1 MANNLATVWELQRQM
16 ERIAMS
22 LSFVPRPFFLEQLR
36 LDPLIEDRRF
46 LFIRARLN
54 WPEVNDRG
62 LP

>member
-1 MANNLATVWELQRQM
+1 MSNEDTVWELRRQM

-22 LSFVPRPFFLEQLR
+22 VSFVPRPFFLEQLR

-46 LFIRARLN
+46 LFIRSRLH
-54 WPEVNDRG
+54 WPEVNDRT